1 MKKGGILNP
10 RISELVAKMGH
21 GDMLAITD
29 RGFPLPLNSDTV
41 AIDVSVTRNIP
52 RVMDVLKAVVEEL
65 EIQSVLL
72 AKETEE
78 ISPQIYKQFLELLK
92 QLNNKGNPI
101 EVEIIPHEDFKH
113 LVLRGAEE
121 GKELKGMIRTGELTP
136 YANIIV
142 ISGVPF

>member
-10 RISELVAKMGH
+10 GISELVAKMGH

-52 RVMDVLKAVVEEL
+52 RVVDVLKVVVEEL
-65 EIQSVLL
+65 EIQSVIL

-78 ISPQIYKQFLELLK
+78 ISPQIYRQFLEILK

-101 EVEIIPHEDFKH
+101 EIEIIPHADFKH
-113 LVLRGAEE
+113 LVLRGQ
-121 GKELKGMIRTGELTP
+121 KKVK
-136 YANIIV
+136 N
-142 ISGVPF
+142 

>member
-10 RISELVAKMGH
+10 GISELVAKMGH

-78 ISPQIYKQFLELLK
+78 VSPQIYKEFLEILK

-101 EVEIIPHEDFKH
+101 EIKIIPHEDFKH

-136 YANIIV
+136 YANIIL